1 MAETTEMYSQKAAE
15 KLPRTYT
22 RDQLAE
28 ILQINPRAVDRL
40 LLAGEIK
47 SFKIGRLRRVS
58 QASLDAFMLKGSD
71 LTEEPNDFMKAG
83 GSNGIKRRAKAA
95 AAKEQ
100 EQTKTTEH

>member
-58 QASLDAFMLKGSD
+58 QAALDAFMLKGSD
-71 LTEEPNDFMKAG
+71 MTETPNEFMKSG
-83 GSNGIKRRAKAA
+83 GANGIKRRAKAA
-95 AAKEQ
+95 AKEQ
-100 EQTKTTEH
+100 EQTKAMEH